1 MQYADHGF
9 CMVVHALL
17 LHVGV
22 SWSTAQSFIQIF
34 GLYEYTE
41 SAVVAYLQ
49 ENIRMAGYSACF
61 GTDASEAGEKSRYK
75 GIIERGVEKRLQHRK
90 FLSLYPYIMRKNI

>member
-1 MQYADHGF
+1 MQYADHGC
-9 CMVVHALL
+9 CMVVYALL

-61 GTDASEAGEKSRYK
+61 GTVRQKLEKK
-75 GIIERGVEKRLQHRK
+75 TGIRV
-90 FLSLYPYIMRKNI
+90 S